1 MIAMTN
7 GSEASPLDEFHWK
20 SRVLV
25 VVAPAGDTA
34 AEAQRRIYR
43 SSARGMSERSIVLTE
58 ALDESERSRQI
69 RRLSADGRRFQVFLV
84 GKDGQ
89 PSQEAILIRLVKMIE
104 PNTWEEHGGA
114 GAVDYFPLGNSLVV
128 RQSDEVHEKVEK
140 FLQELRGTVAKPAK

>member
-1 MIAMTN
+1 LKSRDANLLGTITMTN

-34 AEAQRRIYR
+34 AEAQRRIYE
-43 SSARGMSERSIVLTE
+43 SSAGGISERSIFLTE

-69 RRLSADGRRFQVFLV
+69 RSRLSADGRRFQVFLV

-89 PSQEAILIRLVKMIE
+89 TAISSDKPLSTDYIFAR
-104 PNTWEEHGGA
+104 
-114 GAVDYFPLGNSLVV
+114 VDAMPM
-128 RQSDEVHEKVEK
+128 RRDEM
-140 FLQELRGTVAKPAK
+140 RRAR